1 MASHPIFRYI
11 LHTSTQFPSVFTS
24 TAAPPTTAIWSTHDP
39 RITHALSLLPAKEQE
54 SVLRYHRPSDAALSL
69 GSYILKHLAIT
80 RNCGVPWSA
89 SILSQ
94 HLENGK
100 PCYIVPKEGGTAV
113 EFNVSHHGEVVVLVA
128 SEGSERQVGIDV
140 VKVEM
145 KGAEREGGWE
155 RWVRVFEDVFSKGE
169 IETLLGYS
177 PVAANSEKA
186 KRLRMRLFY
195 SYWALKEAYIKL
207 TGEALLAKW
216 LKELEFKRVKTP
228 EEAIEGEWGEVAE
241 DVEVWLRGEK
251 VEGVKIELQALGR
264 EYMVATAVDRQIGA
278 GSSFPSFEE
287 IEVKRDVFP
296 IASRW
301 TLDD

>member
-1 MASHPIFRYI
+1 MASHPLIRYI
-11 LHTSTQFPSVFTS
+11 LHTSTHFPAVVSS
-24 TAAPPTTAIWSTHDP
+24 AATPPTTATWSTHDP
-39 RITHALSLLPAKEQE
+39 RIAYALSLLPAKEQE

-80 RNCGVPWSA
+80 RNCDVSWSA
-89 SILSQ
+89 SILSR
-94 HLENGK
+94 HPENGK
-100 PCYIVPKEGGTAV
+100 PCYVVPKEGGTAV

-145 KGAEREGGWE
+145 KGAEKEGGWE

-169 IETLLGYS
+169 IETLVGYT
-177 PVAANSEKA
+177 PVAANDEKA

-216 LKELEFKRVKTP
+216 LKELEFKKARAP
-228 EEAIEGEWGEVAE
+228 EEAIEGEWGEIVE
-241 DVEVWLRGEK
+241 DVEIWLGGEK
-251 VEGVKIELQALGR
+251 VENVKIELQALGS
-264 EYMVATAVDRQIGA
+264 EYMVATAVDGQTGA
-278 GSSFPSFEE
+278 GSNFPSFEE
-287 IEVKRDVFP
+287 IKVERDVFP
-296 IASRW
+296 IASRC
-301 TLDD
+301 DN